1 MQYSRLAVLNLYKS
15 LLRYGK
21 NITLT
26 DKEFY
31 LRVIREE
38 FKKQC
43 NVENPEERVRL
54 IQVIVSFCMCSA
66 LHVVVR
72 IYLMNAQLSFTFSVS
87 VAMTSAATKA
97 G

>member
-31 LRVIREE
+31 LRVIRQE
-38 FKKQC
+38 FKKHC
-43 NVENPEERVRL
+43 NVENPEERLQL
-54 IQVIVSFCMCSA
+54 IKVISNSLVLYVLCPTRSSED
-66 LHVVVR
+66 R
-72 IYLMNAQLSFTFSVS
+72 
-87 VAMTSAATKA
+87 
-97 G
+97 